1 MYTFYEYQIREAL
14 GRLLPGYVNNLRH
27 RDEILKKDCYIR
39 GVLGEIFVR
48 DILKNYGFITESN
61 ENREDNTD
69 RDLLIYGL
77 NTTSSQI
84 RFQKAITIEIKT
96 SLIPN
101 DRFSHIDNGDVKI
114 YKRTDKFEDDIYWDF
129 GIQIYF
135 NECRKPW
142 EERVQDICEKNQ
154 HQEELLKLYSQLEF
168 DVFWISRQ
176 KAIYVNNSLG
186 SEQTWSYSRKTFW
199 KCPIGTCNSNFYELI
214 ICLLDNIINAQ
225 YQEILILKNCIS
237 TNNNAKYNPLHHAR

>member
-1 MYTFYEYQIREAL
+1 MYTFYEDQIREAL
-14 GRLLPGYVNNLRH
+14 RRPLPGYVNNLRP
-27 RDEILKKDCYIR
+27 RDEILQKDCYIR

-48 DILKNYGFITESN
+48 DILKNYGFITKSN
-61 ENREDNTD
+61 ENSEDNTD

-84 RFQKAITIEIKT
+84 QFQKAIKIEIKT

-101 DRFSHIDNGDVKI
+101 DKFSYIDNGDVKI
-114 YKRTDKFEDDIYWDF
+114 YKKTNKFEDDIYWDF

-135 NECRKPW
+135 NKCRKPW
-142 EERVQDICEKNQ
+142 GECVQNICEKNQ
-154 HQEELLKLYSQLEF
+154 HQEELLKLYSQLKF

-176 KAIYVNNSLG
+176 NAICVNNSLG
-186 SEQTWSYSRKTFW
+186 SEQTWSYAYKTFW
-199 KCPIGTCNSNFYELI
+199 KCPIRTCNPSFYELI

-225 YQEILILKNCIS
+225 YQEILILKNYIS
-237 TNNNAKYNPLHHAR
+237 TNNNAK